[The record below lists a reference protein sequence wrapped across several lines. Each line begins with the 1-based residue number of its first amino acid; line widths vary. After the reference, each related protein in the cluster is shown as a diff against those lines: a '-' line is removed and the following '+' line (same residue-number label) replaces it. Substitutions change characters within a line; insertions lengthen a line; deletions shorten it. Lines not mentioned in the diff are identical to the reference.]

1 MGIILL
7 IMLAVISGGLRYA
20 GESRRALGAGP
31 GAAWRQLPA
40 PPLGTAALAVLP
52 GATTDALAVTGATLT
67 IYQLT
72 PAGTWSRTQSVKIPI
87 QYGSSG

>member
-1 MGIILL
+1 MACPGRRPARHHLL
-7 IMLAVISGGLRYA
+7 VVLRGAPAGLRRC
-20 GESRRALGAGP
+20 RR
-31 GAAWRQLPA
+31 WRPT
-40 PPLGTAALAVLP
+40 PPPGTAALAVLP

-72 PAGTWSRTQSVKIPI
+72 AAGTWSRPQSVKIPI